1 MNTEV
6 LVAFNV
12 LLEAMNCEKAQLAD
26 AVREATLNGRF
37 TEAQR
42 LLAKTERIERL
53 MEQVRRLR
61 ETWERLDEAIKAERE
76 DVEGK
81 SMVRDDEDAP
91 ELAVVE
97 RFFSKGRR
105 GRGPR
110 GAVNRTPN
118 RDYRV
123 PILEALEQL
132 GGRGGVQEVLEIVY
146 ERMKD
151 RLTEDDLKPLPSGR
165 QVRWA
170 NAAMWERLNMV
181 KDGLL
186 RNDSL
191 VGIWEMTEAGRAYLQ
206 QARQQSK
213 GKKDL

>member
-1 MNTEV
+1 MNTDV

-12 LLEAMNCEKAQLAD
+12 LLEAMNGEKAQLAD

-42 LLAKTERIERL
+42 LLAKTERVERL

-61 ETWERLDEAIKAERE
+61 ETWERLDEAIEAERE
-76 DVEGK
+76 DVEGRT
-81 SMVRDDEDAP
+81 MVRDDEDAP

-97 RFFSKGRR
+97 RLFGKRR
-105 GRGPR
+105 RRRGPR
-110 GAVNRTPN
+110 GAVNRTPR

-132 GGRGGVQEVLEIVY
+132 GGRGRVQEVLEIVY
-146 ERMKD
+146 EKMKD
-151 RLTEDDLKPLPSGR
+151 RLTEDDLKPLPSGKD
-165 QVRWA
+165 VRWA
-170 NAAMWERLNMV
+170 NAAQWERLSMV

-186 RNDSL
+186 RKDSP

-213 GKKDL
+213 GKNDL